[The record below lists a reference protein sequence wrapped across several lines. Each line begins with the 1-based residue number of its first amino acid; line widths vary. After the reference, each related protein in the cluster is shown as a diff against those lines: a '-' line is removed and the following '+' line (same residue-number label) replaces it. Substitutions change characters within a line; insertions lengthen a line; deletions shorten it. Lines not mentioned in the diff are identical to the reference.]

1 MSQNYYY
8 LVTGLPDLVEGGG
21 KGFDYAKIRQEIIE
35 ELSVEDRNSLKTLLL
50 QFDNAN
56 IVNFLDKKQNFDS
69 RGWFS
74 QSEIEDVVG
83 DIDALPQ
90 YLQTFL
96 QDRKED
102 KDSVGGGFG
111 LLERLSYLYYNE
123 ISSRNE
129 WFANWADFAVDV
141 QNVVAA
147 SNARELGVSAEKS
160 VIPFNDNAEKIAKS
174 RASDFG
180 LGNSLPWTEQI
191 AKNINDP
198 IALEEAI
205 DAIYWKKADELS
217 EGRTFGI
224 ESVLGFMVK
233 ANSIERW
240 LRLDTEKGVARA
252 NDLVAKL
259 KSSTQK

>member
-35 ELSVEDRNSLKTLLL
+35 ELSVDDCNLLKTLLL

-56 IVNFLDKKQNFDS
+56 IVNFLNKKQNFDS
-69 RGWFS
+69 RGWFL

-83 DIDALPQ
+83 DVDSLPQ

-96 QDRKED
+96 QDYKED

-111 LLERLSYLYYNE
+111 LLERVSHLYYNE

-160 VIPFNDNAEKIAKS
+160 VILFNDNAEKIAKS

-198 IALEEAI
+198 VTLEEAI
-205 DAIYWKKADELS
+205 DAIYWQKADELS

-259 KSSTQK
+259 KSSVQK